1 MKSFIIAWKDLK
13 IRLIDRRGFMM
24 MLIMPLLLTA
34 ILGSALSNIFDN
46 GGLPKTV
53 IGYYQVGNDEFADVF
68 QKDVLQSKELKDD
81 VKVKIVNSQ
90 EELEDMLKEKKIDV
104 GIVIPNK
111 WSEQLQDGKLKE
123 PKVFIDPSKDI
134 QAKIAESMVR
144 SFSERVQTV
153 TVSTKSVVTELA
165 NSQHSNVEQVAK
177 EVSGD
182 LQTVAT
188 SGADNIEKGTIG
200 KKTVVAMQYYA
211 AAMLVMF
218 LLYNITVGAKSVV
231 TEQRTETLARLF
243 STPTSSFSIL
253 FGKFLGTLL
262 FACIQFGIFIVA
274 THFMFHVEWG
284 GDLSQ
289 IVAVGMSYAICVSG
303 LSMLIAA
310 FIREEKTADVMGGIG
325 IQILA
330 ILGGSMLPIY
340 VFPDTLQTIAN
351 VAPNKWAL
359 TSFLNIMS
367 GTSWDVLLPVIF
379 SLCGAGIVSVMIG
392 TLRLRTR

>member
-53 IGYYQVGNDEFADVF
+53 IGYYQVGTDEFADVF
-68 QKDVLQSKELKDD
+68 QKEVLQSKELKDD

-104 GIVIPNK
+104 GIIIQNK
-111 WSEQLQDGKLKE
+111 WSEQVQDGKLKE
-123 PKVFIDPSKDI
+123 PKVLIDPSKDI
-134 QAKIAESMVR
+134 QAKIAESMIR

-153 TVSTKSVVTELA
+153 AVSTKSVVTELA
-165 NSQHSNVEQVAK
+165 KSQHSNVEQVAK

-188 SGADNIEKGTIG
+188 SDANNIEKGTIG
-200 KKTVVAMQYYA
+200 KKTVAAMQYYA

-284 GDLSQ
+284 GDVSQ
-289 IVAVGMSYAICVSG
+289 IVAIGISYAICVSG

-351 VAPNKWAL
+351 IAPNKWAL

-379 SLCGAGIVSVMIG
+379 SLCSAGIVSVMIG

>member
-111 WSEQLQDGKLKE
+111 WSEQVQDGKLKE

-144 SFSERVQTV
+144 SFSERVQTIA
-153 TVSTKSVVTELA
+153 VSTKSVVTELA

-188 SGADNIEKGTIG
+188 SGANNIEKGTIG
-200 KKTVVAMQYYA
+200 KKTVAAMQYYA

-262 FACIQFGIFIVA
+262 FACIQLGMFIVA
-274 THFMFHVEWG
+274 THFMFQVEWG

-289 IVAVGMSYAICVSG
+289 IVVVGMSYAICVSG

-367 GTSWDVLLPVIF
+367 GTPWDVLLPVIF
-379 SLCGAGIVSVMIG
+379 SLCSAGIVFVMIG

>member
-34 ILGSALSNIFDN
+34 ILGSALSNVFEN

-53 IGYYQVGNDEFADVF
+53 IGYYQVGTDEFADVF

-81 VKVKIVNSQ
+81 VKVKIVSSQ
-90 EELEDMLKEKKIDV
+90 EELEDMLKQKKIDV

-111 WSEQLQDGKLKE
+111 WSEQVQDGKLKE
-123 PKVFIDPSKDI
+123 PKVFIDPLKDI
-134 QAKIAESMVR
+134 QAKIAESMIR

-153 TVSTKSVVTELA
+153 
-165 NSQHSNVEQVAK
+165 AK
-177 EVSGD
+177 EVSGS
-182 LQTVAT
+182 LQAKAT
-188 SGADNIEKGTIG
+188 TNADNLERGTIG
-200 KKTVVAMQYYA
+200 KKTVAAMQYYA

-284 GDLSQ
+284 GDFSQ
-289 IVAVGMSYAICVSG
+289 IVAVGISYAICVSG

-379 SLCGAGIVSVMIG
+379 SLCSAGIVSVMIG

>member
-111 WSEQLQDGKLKE
+111 WSEQVQDGKLKE

-144 SFSERVQTV
+144 SFSERVQTIA
-153 TVSTKSVVTELA
+153 VSTKSVVTELA
-165 NSQHSNVEQVAK
+165 NPQHSNVEQVAK

-188 SGADNIEKGTIG
+188 SGAYNIEKGTIG
-200 KKTVVAMQYYA
+200 KKTVAAMQYYA

>member
-34 ILGSALSNIFDN
+34 ILGSALSNILDN

-53 IGYYQVGNDEFADVF
+53 IGYYQVGTDEFADVF
-68 QKDVLQSKELKDD
+68 QKEVLQSKELKDD

-90 EELEDMLKEKKIDV
+90 GELEDMLKEKKIDV
-104 GIVIPNK
+104 GIIIPNK
-111 WSEQLQDGKLKE
+111 WSEQVQDGKLKE
-123 PKVFIDPSKDI
+123 PKVLIDPSKDI
-134 QAKIAESMVR
+134 QAKIAESMIR

-153 TVSTKSVVTELA
+153 AVSTKSVVTELA
-165 NSQHSNVEQVAK
+165 KSQHSNVEQVAK

-188 SGADNIEKGTIG
+188 SDANNIEKGTIG
-200 KKTVVAMQYYA
+200 KKTVAAMQYYA

-284 GDLSQ
+284 GDVSQ
-289 IVAVGMSYAICVSG
+289 IVAIGISYAICVSG

-351 VAPNKWAL
+351 IAPNKWAL

-379 SLCGAGIVSVMIG
+379 SLCSAGIVSVMIG

>member
-46 GGLPKTV
+46 GGLLKTV
-53 IGYYQVGNDEFADVF
+53 IGYYQVGTDEFADVF
-68 QKDVLQSKELKDD
+68 QKEVLQSKELKDD

-104 GIVIPNK
+104 GIIIPNK
-111 WSEQLQDGKLKE
+111 WSEQVQDGKLKE
-123 PKVFIDPSKDI
+123 PKVLIDPSKDI
-134 QAKIAESMVR
+134 QAKIAESMIR

-153 TVSTKSVVTELA
+153 AVSTKSVVTELA
-165 NSQHSNVEQVAK
+165 KSQHSNVEQVAK

-188 SGADNIEKGTIG
+188 SDANNIEKGTIG
-200 KKTVVAMQYYA
+200 KKTVAAMQYYA

-289 IVAVGMSYAICVSG
+289 IVAIGISYAICVSG

-351 VAPNKWAL
+351 IAPNKWAL

-379 SLCGAGIVSVMIG
+379 SLCSAGIVSVMIG

>member
-111 WSEQLQDGKLKE
+111 WSEQVQDGKLKE
-123 PKVFIDPSKDI
+123 PKVLIDPSKNI
-134 QAKIAESMVR
+134 QAKIAESMIR

-153 TVSTKSVVTELA
+153 AVSTKSVVTELVK
-165 NSQHSNVEQVAK
+165 SQQGDVAQVAK
-177 EVSGD
+177 EVSGS
-182 LQTVAT
+182 LQAIAT
-188 SGADNIEKGTIG
+188 TNADNIKRGTIG
-200 KKTVVAMQYYA
+200 KKTVAAMQYYA

-262 FACIQFGIFIVA
+262 FACIQFGIFIAA

-284 GDLSQ
+284 EDVSQ
-289 IVAVGMSYAICVSG
+289 IVVLGISYAICVSG

-379 SLCGAGIVSVMIG
+379 SLCSAGIVSVMVG

>member
-1 MKSFIIAWKDLK
+1 MRSFIIAWKDLK

-111 WSEQLQDGKLKE
+111 WSEQVQDGKLKE

-134 QAKIAESMVR
+134 QAKIAESMIR

-153 TVSTKSVVTELA
+153 AVSTKSVVTELVKVQQVDVA
-165 NSQHSNVEQVAK
+165 QVAK
-177 EVSGD
+177 EVSGS
-182 LQTVAT
+182 LQAIAT
-188 SGADNIEKGTIG
+188 TNMDNLERGTIG
-200 KKTVVAMQYYA
+200 KKTVAAMQYYA

-262 FACIQFGIFIVA
+262 FACIQLGMFIVA
-274 THFMFHVEWG
+274 THFMFQVEWG

-289 IVAVGMSYAICVSG
+289 IVAVGISYAICVSG

-340 VFPDTLQTIAN
+340 VFPDTLQTISN

-367 GTSWDVLLPVIF
+367 GTPWDVLLPVIF
-379 SLCGAGIVSVMIG
+379 SLCSAGIVSVMIG

>member
-53 IGYYQVGNDEFADVF
+53 IGYYQVGTDEFADVF
-68 QKDVLQSKELKDD
+68 QKEVLQSKELKDD

-104 GIVIPNK
+104 GIIIPNK
-111 WSEQLQDGKLKE
+111 WSEQVQDGKLKE
-123 PKVFIDPSKDI
+123 PKVLIDPSKDI
-134 QAKIAESMVR
+134 QAKIAESMIR

-153 TVSTKSVVTELA
+153 AVSTKSVVTELA
-165 NSQHSNVEQVAK
+165 KSQHSNVEQVAK

-188 SGADNIEKGTIG
+188 SDANNIEKGTIG
-200 KKTVVAMQYYA
+200 KKTVAAMQYYA

-284 GDLSQ
+284 GDVSQ
-289 IVAVGMSYAICVSG
+289 IVAIGISYAICVSG

-351 VAPNKWAL
+351 IAPNKWAL

-379 SLCGAGIVSVMIG
+379 SLCSAGIVSVMIG

>member
-111 WSEQLQDGKLKE
+111 WSEQVQDGKLKE

-144 SFSERVQTV
+144 SFSERVQTIA
-153 TVSTKSVVTELA
+153 VSTKSVVTELA

-200 KKTVVAMQYYA
+200 KKTVAAMQYYA

-367 GTSWDVLLPVIF
+367 GTPWDVLLPVIF
-379 SLCGAGIVSVMIG
+379 SLCSAGIVSVMIG

>member
-24 MLIMPLLLTA
+24 MLVMPLLLTA
-34 ILGSALSNIFDN
+34 ILGSALSNVFD
-46 GGLPKTV
+46 GGLPKTE
-53 IGYYQVGNDEFADVF
+53 IGYYQEGPDEFADVF
-68 QKDVLQSKELKDD
+68 QKDVLQAKDIKDD
-81 VKVKIVNSQ
+81 VRIKVVNSQ

-104 GIVIPNK
+104 GIIIPNK
-111 WSEQLQDGKLKE
+111 WSEQVQDGKLKE
-123 PKVFIDPSKDI
+123 PKVLIDPSKDI
-134 QAKIAESMVR
+134 QAKIAESMIR

-153 TVSTKSVVTELA
+153 AVSTKSVVTELA
-165 NSQHSNVEQVAK
+165 KSQQGDVAQIAK
-177 EVSGD
+177 EVSGS
-182 LQTVAT
+182 LQAT
-188 SGADNIEKGTIG
+188 ATANTDNIEKGTVG

-218 LLYNITVGAKSVV
+218 LLYNITVGAKSVM

-284 GDLSQ
+284 GDVSQ
-289 IVAVGMSYAICVSG
+289 IVVLGISYAICVSG

-310 FIREEKTADVMGGIG
+310 FIREEKTADLMGGIG

-367 GTSWDVLLPVIF
+367 GTSWDVLLPVIL
-379 SLCGAGIVSVMIG
+379 SLCSAGIVSVMIG

>member
-46 GGLPKTV
+46 SGLPKTV

-81 VKVKIVNSQ
+81 VKVKVVNSQ

-111 WSEQLQDGKLKE
+111 WSEQVKDGKLKE

-134 QAKIAESMVR
+134 QAKIAESMIR

-153 TVSTKSVVTELA
+153 AVSTKSVVTELVK
-165 NSQHSNVEQVAK
+165 SQHSNVEQVVK

-188 SGADNIEKGTIG
+188 SGADNIQKGTIG

-262 FACIQFGIFIVA
+262 FACIQLGIFIVA

-289 IVAVGMSYAICVSG
+289 IVAVGISYAICVSG

-310 FIREEKTADVMGGIG
+310 FICEEKTADVMGGIG

-351 VAPNKWAL
+351 VVPNKWAL
-359 TSFLNIMS
+359 ISFLNIMS

-379 SLCGAGIVSVMIG
+379 SLCSAGIVSVMIG

>member
-34 ILGSALSNIFDN
+34 ILGSALSNVFDN

-53 IGYYQVGNDEFADVF
+53 IGYYQVGTDEFADVF

-81 VKVKIVNSQ
+81 VKVKVVNSQ

-111 WSEQLQDGKLKE
+111 WSEQVQDGKLKE
-123 PKVFIDPSKDI
+123 PKVLIDPSKDI
-134 QAKIAESMVR
+134 QAKIAESMIR

-153 TVSTKSVVTELA
+153 AVSTKSVVTELVK
-165 NSQHSNVEQVAK
+165 SQQGDVAQVAK
-177 EVSGD
+177 EVSGS
-182 LQTVAT
+182 LQAIAT
-188 SGADNIEKGTIG
+188 TNADNLEKGKIG
-200 KKTVVAMQYYA
+200 KKTVAAMQYYA

-262 FACIQFGIFIVA
+262 FACIQLGIFIVA

-284 GDLSQ
+284 EDVSQ
-289 IVAVGMSYAICVSG
+289 IVVLGISYAICVSG

-310 FIREEKTADVMGGIG
+310 FIHEEKTADVMGGIG

-340 VFPDTLQTIAN
+340 VFPDTLQTIGN

-367 GTSWDVLLPVIF
+367 GTSWDVLIPVIF
-379 SLCGAGIVSVMIG
+379 SLCSAGIVSVMIG

>member
-53 IGYYQVGNDEFADVF
+53 IGYYQVGTDEFADVF

-111 WSEQLQDGKLKE
+111 WSEQVQDGKLKE
-123 PKVFIDPSKDI
+123 PKVLIDPSKDI
-134 QAKIAESMVR
+134 QAKIAESMIR

-153 TVSTKSVVTELA
+153 AASTKSVVTELVK
-165 NSQHSNVEQVAK
+165 SQHSNVEQIAN
-177 EVSGD
+177 EVSGG

-188 SGADNIEKGTIG
+188 SGANNIEKGTIG
-200 KKTVVAMQYYA
+200 KKTVAAMQYYA

-262 FACIQFGIFIVA
+262 FACIQLGMFIVA
-274 THFMFHVEWG
+274 THFMFQVEWG

-289 IVAVGMSYAICVSG
+289 IVVVGISYAICVSG

-367 GTSWDVLLPVIF
+367 GTPWDALLPVIF
-379 SLCGAGIVSVMIG
+379 SLCSAGIVSVMIG

>member
-46 GGLPKTV
+46 GGIPKTV

-104 GIVIPNK
+104 GIVIPKK
-111 WSEQLQDGKLKE
+111 WSEQVQDGKLKE

-153 TVSTKSVVTELA
+153 AVSTKSVVTELA

-200 KKTVVAMQYYA
+200 KKTVAAMQYYA

>member
-46 GGLPKTV
+46 GGIPKTV
-53 IGYYQVGNDEFADVF
+53 IGYYQVGTDEFADVF
-68 QKDVLQSKELKDD
+68 QKEVLQSKELKDD

-111 WSEQLQDGKLKE
+111 WSEQVQDGKLKE
-123 PKVFIDPSKDI
+123 PKVLIDPSKDI
-134 QAKIAESMVR
+134 QAKIAESMIR

-153 TVSTKSVVTELA
+153 AVSTKSVVTELA
-165 NSQHSNVEQVAK
+165 KSQHSNVEQVAK

-188 SGADNIEKGTIG
+188 SGANNIEKGTIG
-200 KKTVVAMQYYA
+200 KKTVAAMQYYA

-289 IVAVGMSYAICVSG
+289 IVAIGISYAICVSG

-379 SLCGAGIVSVMIG
+379 SLCSAGIVSVMIG

>member
-53 IGYYQVGNDEFADVF
+53 IGYYQVGTDELADVF
-68 QKDVLQSKELKDD
+68 QKDVLQSKEIKDD
-81 VKVKIVNSQ
+81 VKVKIVHSQ

-111 WSEQLQDGKLKE
+111 WSEQVQDGKLKE
-123 PKVFIDPSKDI
+123 PKVLIDPSKNI
-134 QAKIAESMVR
+134 QAKIAESMIR

-153 TVSTKSVVTELA
+153 AVSTKSVVTELVK
-165 NSQHSNVEQVAK
+165 SQQGDVAQVAK
-177 EVSGD
+177 EVSGS
-182 LQTVAT
+182 LQAIAT
-188 SGADNIEKGTIG
+188 TNADNIKRGTIG
-200 KKTVVAMQYYA
+200 KKTVAAMQYYA

-262 FACIQFGIFIVA
+262 FACIQFGIFIAA

-284 GDLSQ
+284 EDVSQ
-289 IVAVGMSYAICVSG
+289 IVVLGISYAICVSG

-310 FIREEKTADVMGGIG
+310 FIHEEKTADVMGGIG

-351 VAPNKWAL
+351 VTPNKWAL
-359 TSFLNIMS
+359 ASFLNIMS

-379 SLCGAGIVSVMIG
+379 SLCSAGIVSVMVG

>member
-34 ILGSALSNIFDN
+34 ILGSALSNVFDN

-53 IGYYQVGNDEFADVF
+53 IGYYQVGTDEFADVF

-111 WSEQLQDGKLKE
+111 WSEQVQDGKLKE

-134 QAKIAESMVR
+134 QAKIAESMIR

-153 TVSTKSVVTELA
+153 AVSTKSVVTELVK
-165 NSQHSNVEQVAK
+165 SQQGDVAQVAK
-177 EVSGD
+177 EVSGS
-182 LQTVAT
+182 LQAKAT
-188 SGADNIEKGTIG
+188 TNADNLERGTIG
-200 KKTVVAMQYYA
+200 KKTVAAMQYYA

-284 GDLSQ
+284 GDWSQ
-289 IVAVGMSYAICVSG
+289 IVAVGISYAICVSG

-310 FIREEKTADVMGGIG
+310 CIREEKTADVMGGIG

-379 SLCGAGIVSVMIG
+379 SLCSAGIVSVMIG

>member
-111 WSEQLQDGKLKE
+111 WSEQVQDGKLKE
-123 PKVFIDPSKDI
+123 PKVLIDPSKNI
-134 QAKIAESMVR
+134 QAKIAESMIR

-153 TVSTKSVVTELA
+153 AVSTKSVVTELVK
-165 NSQHSNVEQVAK
+165 SQQGDVAQVAK
-177 EVSGD
+177 EVSGS
-182 LQTVAT
+182 LQAIAT
-188 SGADNIEKGTIG
+188 TNADNIKRGTIG
-200 KKTVVAMQYYA
+200 KKTVAAMQYYA

-262 FACIQFGIFIVA
+262 FACIQFGIFIAA

-284 GDLSQ
+284 EDVSQ
-289 IVAVGMSYAICVSG
+289 IVVLGISYAICVSG

-310 FIREEKTADVMGGIG
+310 FIHEEKTADVMGGIG

-351 VAPNKWAL
+351 VTPNKWAL

-379 SLCGAGIVSVMIG
+379 SLCSAGIVSVMVG